1 MPLSIATAGR
11 SRIDAAIK
19 ALIASPI
26 RAVGLVAATFL
37 VAIVSP
43 LWGCIHPMAG
53 WHKCRERLA
62 ADGLSSLGEVLVP
75 DQALLD
81 YKDGIWKGL
90 YRVHTSSIGF
100 MVLQLPVIVLLLV
113 PVAITQ
119 ILFNPV
125 SESFARGNQDLATLF
140 GQGAPGIVALSS
152 FTIIFGQTM
161 LATRVL
167 GQVPPSHPIGTSY
180 VATSAA
186 WRGALKDPNPLI
198 SIGILTSVVGLIG
211 GLFGFVNDIVAEKL
225 ELLGGSAPQLW
236 IQLLLA
242 VVAGAVLLEAL
253 GKWSEECNFGK
264 IEVPAKPYS
273 FMQAFWGRIMWILKT
288 AWSLICGLC
297 GWVVSLISRFCSWA
311 VTLLSKLLT
320 IRYHRMD
327 QNNKGGE

>member
-19 ALIASPI
+19 ALIAAPM
-26 RAVGLVAATFL
+26 RAIGLVAATIL

-43 LWGCIHPMAG
+43 LWGFIHPMAG
-53 WHKCRERLA
+53 WHKCRARLA

-75 DQALLD
+75 DQAILD

-100 MVLQLPVIVLLLV
+100 AVLQLPVMILLLV
-113 PVAITQ
+113 PVIIAQ
-119 ILFNPV
+119 ILFDPV
-125 SESFARGNQDLATLF
+125 GDSFVRGNRDLAQLF
-140 GQGAPGIVALSS
+140 TDGVPGIVALSS

-167 GQVPPSHPIGTSY
+167 GQVPPSHPLGTSY

-186 WRGALKDPNPLI
+186 WRGALKDPAPLI

-211 GLFGFVNDIVAEKL
+211 GLFGFINNLIAEEL
-225 ELLGGSAPQLW
+225 ELVGGGAPQLW
-236 IQLLLA
+236 INILL
-242 VVAGAVLLEAL
+242 VIVAGAVLLEAL

-264 IEVPAKPYS
+264 VEIPAKPYS
-273 FMQAFWGRIMWILKT
+273 FMQAFWGRIVWFLKT
-288 AWSLICGLC
+288 IWDLICRVC
-297 GWVVSLISRFCSWA
+297 GWAVGLIGSFCAWA
-311 VTLLSKLLT
+311 VALLSQFFT
-320 IRYHRMD
+320 IRYHRLD
-327 QNNKGGE
+327 KNNKGGE